1 MRFAQAMSNVVEFG
15 YQYFSYRFLSLR
27 MNSRPPNIWEQLKF
41 RNRSGRH
48 TLSQTI
54 SQSNYSFF
62 IGTLNWQPC
71 NARHCGIDVCTASL
85 SFSLFFSSARIAK
98 VTHMLAVVPVCDH
111 SHPNNWT
118 WSLSAIFLNIDLSM
132 FPKTNNH
139 CHLLLFRCCI
149 VFMLLFTSTSQTLL
163 FQVKI

>member
-1 MRFAQAMSNVVEFG
+1 MWSNSVINIFLIDFCHCVWIQGLRIFENNWNSAIVVDATRSRKPFLN
-15 YQYFSYRFLSLR
+15 RTIHFLSAR
-27 MNSRPPNIWEQLKF
+27 W
-41 RNRSGRH
+41 
-48 TLSQTI
+48 
-54 SQSNYSFF
+54 
-62 IGTLNWQPC
+62 IGNPATPVIVVKAFAPLL
-71 NARHCGIDVCTASL
+71 SL

-111 SHPNNWT
+111 SQANNWT
-118 WSLSAIFLNIDLSM
+118 RSLSAIFLNIDLSM